1 MAEDYFKFKGPLKS
15 SLPNA
20 GGAALRSLP
29 TLGIVKSNI
38 DPQRG
43 GKIFVYLIELG
54 TGDPDNS
61 KNWTPVNYLSPFY
74 GVTTPSSAETGW
86 GNYVKNPNSY
96 GVWNSPPDIGT
107 TVICLFVDGKSD
119 YGFYIGAIPPVESLH
134 MVPAIGGSD
143 NIIANKGEAKALGGA
158 TRLPVVNINTNNS
171 GIADGANYLNEA
183 KPVHSYVASVLAQQG
198 LIRDTI
204 RGVIGTTS
212 QRETPSRVGWG
223 VSTPGRP
230 IYEGGFTDETIVK
243 AAISDKQNAGLKVIA
258 RRGGHSLVMDDGDI
272 LGKDQL
278 VRIRSSLGHQILMS
292 DDGQCLHIIHANG
305 QSWVELGKEG
315 TIDMYSTN
323 SVNIRTQGD
332 LNLHADNNININ
344 AGKSLNMSAD
354 TIALSSE
361 KQTTQKVGTNFS
373 LYASGTYTTKVDG
386 KMSFASGGDAFFY
399 SKVITY
405 INGSKINLNTGS
417 SSLVPQ
423 DVKPIPITA
432 HTDTLNDA
440 TKGWLA
446 APGKLLSIVSRA
458 PAHAP
463 WANANQGVDVKV
475 NNSAAAALP
484 SAPSKSL
491 TSAIINAGAPTN
503 PVTRAAISTVPQSS
517 AISKN
522 VTTELTMH
530 IAATM
535 KDAADKSLA
544 ADVVKIGGGIV
555 QTANGPQAAFGPCAL
570 SAKQLQD
577 CGILK
582 PGCAEL
588 INSLVAGG
596 KTLEQACGPFFTGV
610 NNIYSLTDYKN
621 ASSSVIVDGI
631 VTGMKGTL
639 DKFTKN
645 GVLSP
650 NVSGEAAAPVILAGF
665 NTGVENTVN
674 YIKNAADTAVTSV
687 NTALTTVA
695 DNVTGVVKNITD
707 NVNGVVSNVTDTVNT
722 FLGST
727 KELFASGNFAANVS
741 TVVTGGLDSLKN
753 VFSGGDAL
761 KSVTSLF
768 SGGGVT
774 NLLSGGGV
782 FSAVTSLFG
791 KKGAPSVNISFKGI
805 GPGLDQLINNARGA
819 VANAF
824 NSIAKALPTLKP
836 GVPQNIKDI
845 TEKAIATAQTPS
857 SAPSVNSFT
866 GAFNSITDA
875 AKGVRGIVN
884 SVTNTVNDTVAV
896 VTNDINRTVTNLA
909 SNRDVS
915 TGLSVLEAGEK
926 GVSYQ
931 VNNADGPSITVPGI
945 DAVRGL
951 IEETSKI
958 TKSISNLVP
967 SGLETAAKDVSS
979 VLNKGL
985 SFLKSGDISL
995 VALVSSGLP
1004 SGPAKELNAFF
1015 GSLKLGGT
1023 GTVKF
1028 PTVASNNDKTR
1039 PLLNRET
1046 EQILD
1051 NPKIPPP
1058 NFTGNPATTGET
1070 LPESDLEI
1078 FNRKRRD
1085 QQKRYND
1092 QLEITRTAKAALD
1105 NAVEVMPAGDPAI
1118 AVLKNQYE
1126 TQYLK
1131 TLTITEEL
1139 TTLT

>member
-1 MAEDYFKFKGPLKS
+1 
-15 SLPNA
+15 
-20 GGAALRSLP
+20 
-29 TLGIVKSNI
+29 
-38 DPQRG
+38 
-43 GKIFVYLIELG
+43 
-54 TGDPDNS
+54 
-61 KNWTPVNYLSPFY
+61 
-74 GVTTPSSAETGW
+74 
-86 GNYVKNPNSY
+86 
-96 GVWNSPPDIGT
+96 
-107 TVICLFVDGKSD
+107 
-119 YGFYIGAIPPVESLH
+119 
-134 MVPAIGGSD
+134 
-143 NIIANKGEAKALGGA
+143 
-158 TRLPVVNINTNNS
+158 
-171 GIADGANYLNEA
+171 
-183 KPVHSYVASVLAQQG
+183 
-198 LIRDTI
+198 
-204 RGVIGTTS
+204 
-212 QRETPSRVGWG
+212 
-223 VSTPGRP
+223 
-230 IYEGGFTDETIVK
+230 
-243 AAISDKQNAGLKVIA
+243 
-258 RRGGHSLVMDDGDI
+258 
-272 LGKDQL
+272 
-278 VRIRSSLGHQILMS
+278 MS

-344 AGKSLNMSAD
+344 AGKALNMSAD

-405 INGSKINLNTGS
+405 INGSKINLNTGA
-417 SSLVPQ
+417 SSLIPQ
-423 DVKPIPITA
+423 DVKPIPVTA

-475 NNSAAAALP
+475 NNSASVALP

-491 TSAIINAGAPTN
+491 TRAIINAGAPTN

-517 AISKN
+517 AISPN
-522 VTTELTMH
+522 VSKDITDG
-530 IAATM
+530 IIATM
-535 KDAADKSLA
+535 KDAADKSEA
-544 ADVVKIGGGIV
+544 ADVVKLGGGIV

-588 INSLVAGG
+588 IDSLVAGG

-621 ASSSVIVDGI
+621 ASPSIIVDGI

-695 DNVTGVVKNITD
+695 DNVNGVVKNITD

-741 TVVTGGLDSLKN
+741 TAVTSGLDSLKN
-753 VFSGGDAL
+753 VFSGGGGDAL

-768 SGGGVT
+768 SGGGAT
-774 NLLSGGGV
+774 SLLSGGGV

-805 GPGLDQLINNARGA
+805 GPGLDQLINNAKGA

-845 TEKAIATAQTPS
+845 TEKAIATAQAPS
-857 SAPSVNSFT
+857 SVPSVNSFT

-896 VTNDINRTVTNLA
+896 VTNDINRTVTNLV

-915 TGLSVLEAGEK
+915 TGLSVLEAGEN

-931 VNNADGPSITVPGI
+931 VNNAVEGASITIPGI
-945 DAVRGL
+945 DAVKGL
-951 IEETSKI
+951 IDQETSKI

-979 VLNKGL
+979 VLDKGL
-985 SFLKSGDISL
+985 SFLKSGEISL

-1004 SGPAKELNAFF
+1004 SGPAKQLNAFF

-1028 PTVASNNDKTR
+1028 PTIASNNDKTR
-1039 PLLNRET
+1039 PLLDSET
-1046 EQILD
+1046 KRILD
-1051 NPKIPPP
+1051 NPKVPPP

-1070 LPESDLEI
+1070 LPESDLQI
-1078 FNRKRRD
+1078 FNRKLRD
-1085 QQKRYND
+1085 QKKRYND
-1092 QLEITRTAKAALD
+1092 QFEVTRTAKAAFE
-1105 NAVEVMPAGDPAI
+1105 NAAEVLPAGDPAI
-1118 AVLKNQYE
+1118 AVLKKQYE
-1126 TQYLK
+1126 AEYLK
-1131 TLTITEEL
+1131 ILTITDEL
-1139 TTLT
+1139 NTLT